1 MFVFRSLLFT
11 TTLKIGYFLSWCKQS
26 WQNNDLG
33 YSAWG
38 PGKLALNGLPWRC
51 LWSEPWNICLAHQAW
66 KLKCPWKQKVTRK
79 GESKVINKN
88 PIQYLQSSMN
98 VVLNTSSNVT
108 WNIME
113 PHSSV
118 TKSQML
124 PQLTFTKQ
132 ATKQRYKS
140 PMRNKESSRATV
152 KGRTW
157 NIQRVCCNKQI
168 CPQRKLINQLIE
180 NGALDML

>member
-1 MFVFRSLLFT
+1 MMASLSMNLGKGLIDTYHLNNIIYSNFCLKNNNKKIKNKNIHGSLLFT

-33 YSAWG
+33 YSAWV

-51 LWSEPWNICLAHQAW
+51 LWSEPWKI
-66 KLKCPWKQKVTRK
+66 KCPWKQKVTRK

-108 WNIME
+108 
-113 PHSSV
+113 
-118 TKSQML
+118 
-124 PQLTFTKQ
+124 
-132 ATKQRYKS
+132 
-140 PMRNKESSRATV
+140 
-152 KGRTW
+152 
-157 NIQRVCCNKQI
+157 
-168 CPQRKLINQLIE
+168 
-180 NGALDML
+180 